1 MKHESETPSLDKLQK
16 ERLNEIRQ
24 LERDLYYDYRKL
36 STHEYNEK
44 ITRMNYLTRKFLYP
58 FDCQNA

>member
-36 STHEYNEK
+36 STQEYNEK